1 MSEGVCYNCIY
12 YKGMENDWVICDR
25 IVRCYVRKDRCD
37 YFKPINTW
45 GQIMTKENVHSN
57 CENYSPKRDY
67 CLKWFEENV
76 REKYETCKEYSEFND
91 SNLQRKWS
99 N

>member
-1 MSEGVCYNCIY
+1 MLEKIGAIILNRLIHGGKY
-12 YKGMENDWVICDR
+12 
-25 IVRCYVRKDRCD
+25 
-37 YFKPINTW
+37 
-45 GQIMTKENVHSN
+45 MTEENVHSN

-67 CLKWFEENV
+67 CLKWFESEV
-76 REKYETCKEYSEFND
+76 SKKYKVCKEYSEFND